1 VYAQGKI
8 AFKRKV
14 LTFASGADLHAK
26 DIPAAVRTN
35 KEYRPGGVGPELP
48 PQLVGSKFDR
58 VTRAMAFSQRADAVY
73 ESARS
78 LVGLEAENGFLELE
92 FATSKLQEKKRELD
106 IALKIEKYA
115 LENAPNTKDKSIV
128 VQALVVAA
136 KSRAEYLEAAFQ
148 HLMSLAAIE
157 RITAGGIQPA
167 FPGR

>member
-1 VYAQGKI
+1 
-8 AFKRKV
+8 
-14 LTFASGADLHAK
+14 
-26 DIPAAVRTN
+26 
-35 KEYRPGGVGPELP
+35 
-48 PQLVGSKFDR
+48 
-58 VTRAMAFSQRADAVY
+58 
-73 ESARS
+73 
-78 LVGLEAENGFLELE
+78 VGLEAENGFLELE